1 MSDNDFLN
9 RTAPED
15 HIQEDYEYPTIQW
28 NNGLPGASG
37 ALANGGFELP
47 LKGFKDLVAGEIL
60 DIPHRN
66 GTVTELGYLLPI
78 MSLAIVQSH
87 TAYYRENG
95 DNLEWSPVPR
105 FEEGYRSRTLYFC
118 YAAEIE
124 TSTRMTPVILS
135 VKSKVAQEFKA
146 LLRSFRSQIL
156 AAADRLSNSRSAHY
170 FYYVPVGSNGRETME
185 GGPLGSFT
193 IAPPTPYWDVAIDDL
208 VAEAQVEILRELAI
222 PDYLYQHIISA
233 GWNEASAWRENLEQR
248 GPGNGNGNDTPPPPP
263 AQDPPISPTPPP
275 PTPIHN
281 EPPTEPEAVGWE
293 APPITDEPPMTEAE
307 AVGAAQAGA
316 PPTMTEA
323 QAHQAWRNQV
333 GPAIR
338 SGIINASEAS
348 RMASKATHS
357 GWINAIEALQQ
368 RGSMVA
374 A

>member
-1 MSDNDFLN
+1 MSGNENNDFLN
-9 RTAPED
+9 RSAPED
-15 HIQEDYEYPTIQW
+15 HIETDYEYPTIQW
-28 NNGLPGASG
+28 NNGLPGAAG
-37 ALANGGFELP
+37 ALAAGGFELP
-47 LKGFKDLVAGEIL
+47 LKHFKDLIAGEIL
-60 DIPHRN
+60 EIPHRN

-124 TSTRMTPVILS
+124 TTARITPVILS

-146 LLRSFRSQIL
+146 LLRAFRSQVL
-156 AAADRLSNSRSAHY
+156 AVADQLSNSRSAHY
-170 FYYVPVGSNGRETME
+170 FYYVPAGSNGRETME

-222 PDYLYQHIISA
+222 PDYLYQHILTT
-233 GWNEASAWRENLEQR
+233 GWDEAKAWREAQAQR
-248 GPGNGNGNDTPPPPP
+248 GPGNGNDSPPPNDQP
-263 AQDPPISPTPPP
+263 QDPPISPA
-275 PTPIHN
+275 PTS
-281 EPPTEPEAVGWE
+281 
-293 APPITDEPPMTEAE
+293 APQPEPPMTEAE
-307 AVGAAQAGA
+307 AVGAAMQAGA
-316 PPTMTEA
+316 PPTPPMTEA
-323 QAHQAWRNQV
+323 EASQAWHNQI

-338 SGIINASEAS
+338 GGIINASEAS
-348 RMASKATHS
+348 RLASKATHS

-368 RGSMVA
+368 RSSMVA
-374 A
+374 T